1 MYSHITCLSYIHGWR
16 LCAIVTIVQ
25 MYFHMIVQK
34 FLIDQPFL
42 LIHGKVMFKES
53 CKISLGENPNIA
65 DEKLVL
71 LSNLTRICNIYI
83 LYAAALLKFDIINFC
98 AN

>member
-1 MYSHITCLSYIHGWR
+1 MPELHPWLEALCYSNGCKNVFSHDCPEIPHRPDIPTHAW
-16 LCAIVTIVQ
+16 
-25 MYFHMIVQK
+25 
-34 FLIDQPFL
+34 
-42 LIHGKVMFKES
+42 KVMFKES

-65 DEKLVL
+65 DEKLAL

-98 AN
+98 AI